1 MAITVRDLKEREKRE
16 QRRSFEAFHDDIP
29 AVIKSID
36 GTTRPPGQQGMTW
49 VAILNQPESRI
60 LVHNASTMD
69 VAETPVWVGPEVKP
83 PYRLEIKGLYFGGLS
98 QESVSNAAALQ
109 VGNHAQIHQFPSESN
124 PGPDPVLIFQPALQ
138 PLKITGNG
146 STLIVTVQPH
156 VYVNNGRPVNFAGA
170 NVDLTTSV
178 PSVASTQRKTLLY
191 LDEITN
197 TIITLDG
204 GTVPTG
210 GAQVPSY
217 VDLPVDARMCG
228 YVTLSNGQTA
238 VTTATHVEDFRD
250 YQRGREG
257 ITGII
262 SPELK
267 NYTMTIGQDVSVSG
281 TATVDFED
289 GNVHILTLTG
299 NTTVIIDNP
308 PSTNIYGEL
317 KVIIIQDGTG
327 GHSITWPTNILWP
340 SVTIPTLTTTADRR
354 DVFEFF
360 TTDGGLFYYG
370 RAVAQN
376 YGSVAATISLNT
388 LTLAG
393 STPSAT
399 VVASTVIT
407 MAWLTLASS
416 IETITV
422 VPGAVSPTMN
432 AITLAG
438 SAETMTVM
446 FTVTASSITLAG
458 SPETISVV

>member
-1 MAITVRDLKEREKRE
+1 MPITVRDLKEREKR
-16 QRRSFEAFHDDIP
+16 QQSRAFEAFHDDIP
-29 AVIKSID
+29 AVIKSVD
-36 GTTRPPGQQGMTW
+36 GNTRPPGQQGMTW
-49 VAILNQPESRI
+49 VAILNQPESRV
-60 LVHNASTMD
+60 LVHNATTMD
-69 VAETPVWVGPEVKP
+69 VAETPVWVGPEMKP

-98 QESVSNAAALQ
+98 QESVSNASGLQ
-109 VGNHAQIHQFPSESN
+109 VGDHGQIHQYPSETN
-124 PGPDPVLIFQPALQ
+124 PGPSVVLIFQPALQ

-156 VYVNNGRPVNFAGA
+156 VYVRNGRPVNFAGA
-170 NVDLTTSV
+170 NVDLTASV

-191 LDEITN
+191 LDETTN

-250 YQRGREG
+250 YQRGRAG
-257 ITGII
+257 TTGII

-267 NYTMTIGQDVSVSG
+267 NYTMTIGQDASVSG
-281 TATVDFED
+281 SAPVDFED
-289 GNVHILTLTG
+289 GNVHLLTLTG
-299 NTTVIIDNP
+299 ATTVSFVNP
-308 PSTNIYGEL
+308 PSANIYGEL
-317 KVIIIQDGTG
+317 KIVIIQDGTG

-340 SVTIPTLTTTADRR
+340 AATIPSLTTTADES

-370 RAVAQN
+370 RAVAQA
-376 YGSVAATISLNT
+376 YAPISSTLTMST

-393 STPSAT
+393 STPAS
-399 VVASTVIT
+399 VVAASTTVT
-407 MAWLTLASS
+407 MAWLTLTSS
-416 IETITV
+416 VESITAIQGAPV
-422 VPGAVSPTMN
+422 V
-432 AITLAG
+432 TLD
-438 SAETMTVM
+438 T
-446 FTVTASSITLAG
+446 ITLAG